1 MFNPKFLSDSSCTIS
16 GSGVA
21 ACGSSGVANCG
32 SSDLDKYK
40 NFLKTLYN
48 LISFKLKLSTSSVS
62 RKQLILEISGKV
74 KLSCNL
80 KRHLSPRT
88 VGTIMR
94 SLPLEGNSHLLGRS
108 IVYFETNV
116 DSGIERARSEFKKG
130 DVAFLPSTGS
140 FCFFV
145 GNVES
150 AKTMTPIGTFVDL
163 TDELKNVKPGDV
175 LRLYEETT

>member
-1 MFNPKFLSDSSCTIS
+1 M
-16 GSGVA
+16 
-21 ACGSSGVANCG
+21 
-32 SSDLDKYK
+32 
-40 NFLKTLYN
+40 
-48 LISFKLKLSTSSVS
+48 STSSVS
-62 RKQLILEISGKV
+62 RKQLILEVSGKV
-74 KLSCNL
+74 KLSCDL

-94 SLPLEGNSHLLGRS
+94 SLPLEGNSHLLGKS
-108 IVYFETNV
+108 IVYFETSV

-130 DVAFLPSTGS
+130 DIAFLPSTGS

-150 AKTMTPIGTFVDL
+150 GKTMTPIGKFYDVDN
-163 TDELKNVKPGDV
+163 ELKNVTSGDV

>member
-1 MFNPKFLSDSSCTIS
+1 MFNPKFAS
-16 GSGVA
+16 GSPSTTVSGVTNF
-21 ACGSSGVANCG
+21 GSSEV
-32 SSDLDKYK
+32 DKYK

-48 LISFKLKLSTSSVS
+48 LINLKVKLSTASVS

-74 KLSCNL
+74 KLSCDL

-94 SLPLEGNSHLLGRS
+94 SLPLEGNSHVLGKS
-108 IVYFETNV
+108 IVYFETSV

-150 AKTMTPIGTFVDL
+150 AKTMTPIGKFVDDL
-163 TDELKNVKPGDV
+163 DELKNVKPGDV
-175 LRLYEETT
+175 LRLYEETI